1 MSSDREVSKWRACR
15 PPPTGYA
22 VGAEL
27 IEHDGAWMMA
37 YVTDGERLMEGIN
50 DEILRAELKDDV
62 SFGSVIQYVEG
73 QLAVKRRPARAVV
86 PAGIIAAWTL
96 TPRNSRAGS

>member
-1 MSSDREVSKWRACR
+1 
-15 PPPTGYA
+15 
-22 VGAEL
+22 
-27 IEHDGAWMMA
+27 MMA

-86 PAGIIAAWTL
+86 PAGIIVVHPAGRAR
-96 TPRNSRAGS
+96 TPPGSCSCTRSIGT

>member
-1 MSSDREVSKWRACR
+1 MSSDREVSDGTPVVLH
-15 PPPTGYA
+15 PPDNA

-37 YVTDGERLMEGIN
+37 YLTDEERLVEGIN

-73 QLAVKRRPARAVV
+73 QLAVKRSPARAVV

-96 TPRNSRAGS
+96 APRN